1 MKLTFLH
8 AATSNHQQINH
19 FSKILTM
26 RSEYFTH
33 ASLDLVANN
42 RALFD
47 LRRHRYRQTA
57 LLLRRRG
64 DNEKKMFGIELYAG
78 IP

>member
-8 AATSNHQQINH
+8 AATSNHQQI
-19 FSKILTM
+19 
-26 RSEYFTH
+26 
-33 ASLDLVANN
+33 ANN